1 MIKKI
6 LVSVATISTVLIIIF
21 FIFPS
26 SKSDTTEISTVVKR
40 GLFEILVYSSGQ
52 LEAQSSDY
60 ILVPEE
66 LTDHDVR
73 IYEIKITD
81 LIDEGSVVDSGDYVA
96 TLDQKTVEEA
106 INNALDDLE
115 QDMNDLQDAKMDSN
129 LTLSNYRD
137 QITNAKEAVEEK
149 QIILDESVYES
160 PAIIRKA
167 EMDLE
172 KAKRI
177 LKQQQKG
184 YVLKE
189 RQASS
194 RVERRVLDL
203 RNRESR
209 LAKLQKAYDALVI
222 TAPKAGMVMY
232 NRERN
237 SGGKMKVGST
247 VYTYRPTIA
256 RLPDL
261 SSMLS
266 TTFINEIDISK
277 VKVGQKVTLG
287 VDAIPEKVL
296 TGEVISVAN
305 VGQPMPKSDAKVF
318 EVKIQIFSNV
328 DDLKPSMTTS
338 NTIQT
343 AAYKD
348 TLFIPTEAVFENDS
362 LQFVYL
368 KKNKIIKQVVDFGD
382 QNANYILVNKGI
394 TEGDIV
400 LLNEPEDADEIPLEG
415 FDIYDEIKE
424 RKARELEEQ
433 NITNATTSTLNQVVQ
448 KKKKHNKTGDS
459 DLVVSQ

>member
-6 LVSVATISTVLIIIF
+6 LVSVIALSTILIIIF
-21 FIFPS
+21 LVLPS
-26 SKSDTTEISTVVKR
+26 STSERIEITTAVQR
-40 GLFEILVYSSGQ
+40 GQFEVLVLSSGQ
-52 LEAQSSDY
+52 LEAQSSEY
-60 ILVPEE
+60 IEIPEE
-66 LTDHDVR
+66 LIDHDVR

-96 TLDQKTVEEA
+96 TLDQKTVEEE

-115 QDMNDLQDAKMDSN
+115 LMMNDLEDAKMDSN

-137 QITNAKEAVEEK
+137 QITNAREDVEEK
-149 QIILDESVYES
+149 QTVLEESIYES
-160 PAIIRKA
+160 PAIIKKA

-172 KAKRI
+172 KAKRF
-177 LKQQQKG
+177 LEQQIKG

-194 RVERRVLDL
+194 RVERRIIDL

-209 LAKLQKAYDALVI
+209 LEKLRKAYGALVI
-222 TAPKAGMVMY
+222 TAPKAGMIMY

-247 VYTYRPTIA
+247 VYTYRPIIA

-266 TTFINEIDISK
+266 TTYVNEIDISK

-287 VDAIPEKVL
+287 VDAIPEKIL
-296 TGEVISVAN
+296 NGEVISVAN

-318 EVKIQIFSNV
+318 EVKIQISSNV

-343 AAYKD
+343 AVYED
-348 TLFIPTEAVFENDS
+348 TLFIPSEAVFENDS
-362 LQFVYL
+362 MQFVYL
-368 KKNKIIKQVVDFGD
+368 KKDKTVKQVVDLGD
-382 QNANYILVNKGI
+382 QNANYVLVNKGVK
-394 TEGDIV
+394 EGDII
-400 LLNEPEDADEIPLEG
+400 LLNEPENTDEIPVEG
-415 FDIYDEIKE
+415 FEIYKEMME
-424 RKARELEEQ
+424 RKAREAEEQ
-433 NITNATTSTLNQVVQ
+433 TETNSSGNLQTQHVSRNSGI
-448 KKKKHNKTGDS
+448 KTGS
-459 DLVVSQ
+459 SYYINS

>member
-6 LVSVATISTVLIIIF
+6 LVSVITLSTILTIIF
-21 FIFPS
+21 FVLPS
-26 SKSDTTEISTVVKR
+26 STSDRIEITTVVKR
-40 GLFEILVYSSGQ
+40 GPFEILVLSSGQ
-52 LEAQSSDY
+52 LEAQSSEY
-60 ILVPEE
+60 IEIPEE
-66 LTDHDVR
+66 LIDNDVR

-96 TLDQKTVEEA
+96 TLDQKIVEEE

-115 QDMNDLQDAKMDSN
+115 LVMNDLEDAKMDSN

-137 QITNAKEAVEEK
+137 QITNAREDVEEK
-149 QIILDESVYES
+149 QTVLDESIYES
-160 PAIIRKA
+160 PAIIKKA

-172 KAKRI
+172 KAKRF
-177 LKQQQKG
+177 LEQQKKG

-194 RVERRVLDL
+194 RVERRMIDL

-209 LAKLQKAYDALVI
+209 LEKLRKAYGALVI
-222 TAPKAGMVMY
+222 TAPKAGMIMY

-266 TTFINEIDISK
+266 TTYVNEIDISK

-287 VDAIPEKVL
+287 VDAIPDKIL
-296 TGEVISVAN
+296 NGEVISVAN

-318 EVKIQIFSNV
+318 EVKIQISSNV

-343 AAYKD
+343 AFYQD
-348 TLFIPTEAVFENDS
+348 TLFIPSEAVFENDS
-362 LQFVYL
+362 MQFVYL
-368 KKNKIIKQVVDFGD
+368 KKDKIIKQVVDLGD
-382 QNANYILVNKGI
+382 QNANYFLVNKGVK
-394 TEGDIV
+394 EGDVI
-400 LLNEPEDADEIPLEG
+400 LLNEPEDADEVPVEG
-415 FDIYDEIKE
+415 FDIYKEMME
-424 RKARELEEQ
+424 RKAREEEEQ
-433 NITNATTSTLNQVVQ
+433 TETNSSGNLQTQHVSTNSGI
-448 KKKKHNKTGDS
+448 KTGS
-459 DLVVSQ
+459 SYNIIS

>member
-6 LVSVATISTVLIIIF
+6 LVSVLTIFTILIIIF
-21 FIFPS
+21 FIFRS
-26 SKSDTTEISTVVKR
+26 STSDETEITTVVQK
-40 GLFEILVYSSGQ
+40 GQFEVLVFSSGQ
-52 LEAQSSDY
+52 LEAQSSEY
-60 ILVPEE
+60 INIPEA
-66 LTDHDVR
+66 LIDHDVR

-96 TLDQKTVEEA
+96 TLDQKTVEEE
-106 INNALDDLE
+106 INKALDDLE
-115 QDMNDLQDAKMDSN
+115 LDMNNLEDAKMDSN

-137 QITNAKEAVEEK
+137 QITNAREAVEEK
-149 QIILDESVYES
+149 QIVLDESVYES

-172 KAKRI
+172 KAKRV
-177 LKQQQKG
+177 LEQQKKG

-194 RVERRVLDL
+194 RVERREIDL

-209 LAKLQKAYDALVI
+209 LVKLRKAYNALVI

-266 TTFINEIDISK
+266 TTYINEIDISK

-296 TGEVISVAN
+296 QGEVISVAN

-318 EVKIQIFSNV
+318 EVKIQVFSNV

-343 AAYKD
+343 AVYKD
-348 TLFIPTEAVFENDS
+348 TLFIPSEAVFENDS

-368 KKNKIIKQVVDFGD
+368 KKDKTIKQVIDLGD
-382 QNANYILVNKGI
+382 QNANYILVNKGVR
-394 TEGDIV
+394 EGDVI
-400 LLNEPEDADEIPLEG
+400 LLNEPENADEIEIEG
-415 FDIYDEIKE
+415 FDIYNEIME
-424 RKARELEEQ
+424 RKALEEEKQ
-433 NITNATTSTLNQVVQ
+433 AETNSAGILPTKHVS
-448 KKKKHNKTGDS
+448 KKRRIKTRS
-459 DLVVSQ
+459 